1 MPESTVYIPEL
12 LPGHFHR
19 NELTVKRSRFIASIG
34 HTPGNAAVKTFIEGI
49 RGEFPDARH
58 HCFAFNAGRGD
69 SAAFLGASDD
79 GEPKGTAGPPMLNI
93 LSHSGIGEITVVVTR
108 YFGGTLL
115 GTGAA
120 LHACFLLNGEYMPY
134 YKWQFRALRDLPL
147 KPWEP
152 VTPLW
157 VRTELAG
164 LSAALNRIRQ
174 AAGTVSNT
182 EFAGESAVIRAS
194 VPSRN
199 AEALV
204 KTLSGIR
211 GAEIRELQEAE

>member
-79 GEPKGTAGPPMLNI
+79 GEPKGTAGHPMLNI

-115 GTGAA
+115 GTGGLVKAYQDSVR
-120 LHACFLLNGEYMPY
+120 E
-134 YKWQFRALRDLPL
+134 ALRDLPL

>member
-1 MPESTVYIPEL
+1 
-12 LPGHFHR
+12 
-19 NELTVKRSRFIASIG
+19 
-34 HTPGNAAVKTFIEGI
+34 
-49 RGEFPDARH
+49 
-58 HCFAFNAGRGD
+58 
-69 SAAFLGASDD
+69 
-79 GEPKGTAGPPMLNI
+79 MLNI

-115 GTGAA
+115 GTGGLVKAYQDSVR
-120 LHACFLLNGEYMPY
+120 E
-134 YKWQFRALRDLPL
+134 ALRDLPL

-182 EFAGESAVIRAS
+182 EFAGESAVIRAN

-211 GAEIRELQEAE
+211 GAEIRELQGQE